1 MSIFRSAIFLSVLTA
16 SSVFAQQRPET
27 AWLIYP
33 DQKNSPAVEI
43 WAHPSSKQE
52 FVWRLVTREHSVLA
66 EMREP
71 PLPKG
76 FSFNQGQCKIEGK
89 FRHDVI
95 AMVKHSDCAQ
105 WSKQVSRIWV
115 ANPLAKSFAPIST
128 RRVVC
133 LNEGWGV

>member
-43 WAHPSSKQE
+43 WAHPSGKRE
-52 FVWRLVTREHSVLA
+52 FVWRLVTQEGSVLA

-95 AMVKHSDCAQ
+95 AMVKHSDGAQ
-105 WSKQVSRIWV
+105 LSKQVSRIWV

>member
-1 MSIFRSAIFLSVLTA
+1 VLTT
-16 SSVFAQQRPET
+16 SSVVAQQKPET

-33 DQKNSPAVEI
+33 DQQNSPALEI
-43 WAHPSSKQE
+43 WARPSLKQE
-52 FVWRLVTREHSVLA
+52 FVWRLVTHEHTVLA

-71 PLPKG
+71 PLPMG

-89 FRHDVI
+89 LRHDVI
-95 AMVKHSDCAQ
+95 AMVKHSEAEQ
-105 WSKQVSRIWV
+105 WSKHISRVWV
-115 ANPLAKSFAPIST
+115 ANPLIKSFATIRT